1 MAMTAGLQCFDGS
14 GRLTFSA
21 TDYLGR
27 VIGTLNINSV
37 NGSYTDPRLAAGTPW
52 AMFFSDGSGEIYVPC
67 IVVVTGQT
75 ITWTFGSQYANQ
87 STNPSGYI
95 IYGIK

>member
-1 MAMTAGLQCFDGS
+1 MTAGLQCFEPN

-27 VIGTLNINSV
+27 VIGTVAV
-37 NGSYTDPRLAAGTPW
+37 NGGGNGSVVDPRLAAGTPW

-67 IVVVTGQT
+67 IVSVSGQT

-87 STNPSGYI
+87 GINPGGYI
-95 IYGIK
+95 VYGIK